1 MAHFAGLVAG
11 DAYPTPLPH
20 AHIVTTTTH
29 KTLRGPRG
37 GLILANDE
45 EIGRRI
51 NAAVFPGLQGGPLM
65 HVIAAKAVALHE
77 ALQPAFKQ
85 YASAVVANAKALAA
99 TLEQAG
105 LEIVSGGTDS
115 HLMLVDL
122 RSVGITGRDAE
133 RSLERA
139 GITCNKNAIPFD
151 PEKPTVTSGVRLGSP
166 AATTRGF
173 GQDEFQTVGRC
184 IVETLHGLA
193 TQSRDTGAAE
203 AWVRAK
209 VRELCARFPIYP
221 KRGELA
227 GRKK

>member
-1 MAHFAGLVAG
+1 
-11 DAYPTPLPH
+11 
-20 AHIVTTTTH
+20 
-29 KTLRGPRG
+29 
-37 GLILANDE
+37 
-45 EIGRRI
+45 
-51 NAAVFPGLQGGPLM
+51 M

-77 ALQPAFKQ
+77 ALQPSFRR

-122 RSVGITGRDAE
+122 RSMGITGRDAE
-133 RSLERA
+133 RGLERA
-139 GITCNKNAIPFD
+139 GITCNKNGVPLD

-184 IVETLHGLA
+184 IVETLQALTA
-193 TQSRDTGAAE
+193 QSRDTGAAE
-203 AWVRAK
+203 ARVRAE
-209 VRELCARFPIYP
+209 VQELCARFPIYP
-221 KRGELA
+221 KSGEDA
-227 GRKK
+227 GRRT